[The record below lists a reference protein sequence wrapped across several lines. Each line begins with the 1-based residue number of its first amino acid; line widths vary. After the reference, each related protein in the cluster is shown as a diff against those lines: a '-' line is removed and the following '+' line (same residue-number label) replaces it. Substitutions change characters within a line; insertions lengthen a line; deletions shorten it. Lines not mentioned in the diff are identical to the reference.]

1 MWDNIK
7 SILGTS
13 APVLGTLIGGPMGG
27 AVGGLISKALGVEN
41 TPEAIELALT
51 NNPDALVRLRE
62 LEVSKEIAIL
72 EAEHKARLSEIESKR
87 VDNERTGMFLNDVSN
102 ARGLQIES
110 LKQDDKFSKRFVYI
124 LASSWSVFA
133 MVYIAFITFGNI
145 PEANVR
151 FADTILGF
159 LLGTIVATIINFFL
173 GTSDKQ
179 VEQQLPPE
187 LIKAIEELKK
197 KHLGEQ

>member
-7 SILGTS
+7 ELIGTS

-27 AVGGLISKALGVEN
+27 AVGGLISKALGVED
-41 TPEAIELALT
+41 TPEAIELALR
-51 NNPDALVRLRE
+51 NNPDALIKLKE
-62 LEVSKEIAIL
+62 LELSKEIAIL
-72 EAEHKARLSEIESKR
+72 ESEHKARLSAIDNKR

-102 ARGLQIES
+102 ARGMQIES
-110 LKQDDKFSKRFVYI
+110 LKQDDKFSKRFIYI

-133 MVYIAFITFGNI
+133 MIYIAFITFGSI
-145 PEANVR
+145 PAANVR

-187 LIKAIEELKK
+187 LSEAIEELKK
-197 KHLGEQ
+197 KYKKDK